1 MAKKSKK
8 SKNKNI
14 PKIRFVFKRGESQE
28 FYYHVGSSYI
38 CDNNY
43 YIQGCLAEDN
53 LFYIKYTHSGWSTTL
68 LDAVKFT
75 PMDGQIYDIWLENRK
90 IIVDSRGPSN
100 YDINLSNAEEAF
112 TGSGLP
118 RFQKS

>member
-14 PKIRFVFKRGESQE
+14 PKIRFVFKSSESEE
-28 FYYHVGSSYI
+28 FWYQVGPSM

-43 YIQGCLAEDN
+43 YIKGFLDKGT
-53 LFYIKYTHSGWSTTL
+53 FYIEYTHSGWSTTL

-75 PMDGQIYDIWLENRK
+75 PMDGQIYDIWLENKK
-90 IIVDSRGPSN
+90 IIVDSRGPNN
-100 YDINLSNAEEAF
+100 YDINLSNAAGEF
-112 TGSGLP
+112 SGSGIYLSE
-118 RFQKS
+118 RS